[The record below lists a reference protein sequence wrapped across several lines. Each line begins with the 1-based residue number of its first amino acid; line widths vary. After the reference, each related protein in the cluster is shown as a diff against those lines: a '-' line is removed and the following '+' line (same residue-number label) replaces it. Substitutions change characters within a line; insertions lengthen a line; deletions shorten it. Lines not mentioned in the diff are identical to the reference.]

1 MKINWKRRI
10 SFFNSIRSFRWPRR
24 LRPWRTLRGGQ
35 RQPLEDAFFHPRKW
49 FPLTSSSLREFPYLS
64 ALQVW
69 NIEFETLKI
78 YFISNSNYSGYSRQ
92 KNQVQTRKNSSN
104 SIFQTGE
111 CQKSSADK
119 WGECELH
126 RAKLWLILQNTFK
139 NFLIY
144 YLLFNTDALSFYGY
158 KSGLDQKSVL
168 FILNLLKFLG
178 CKMERKWLWTTLFS
192 VLSHVWI
199 QAKKFWNGPEYV

>member
-1 MKINWKRRI
+1 MTFMKINWKRRI

-24 LRPWRTLRGGQ
+24 LRPWRTLRWGQ

-92 KNQVQTRKNSSN
+92 KNQVQTRKNFKLENVKNQAQINKGSVSC
-104 SIFQTGE
+104 T
-111 CQKSSADK
+111 
-119 WGECELH
+119 ELNYG
-126 RAKLWLILQNTFK
+126 W
-139 NFLIY
+139 
-144 YLLFNTDALSFYGY
+144 FY
-158 KSGLDQKSVL
+158 KIRSRIS
-168 FILNLLKFLG
+168 
-178 CKMERKWLWTTLFS
+178 
-192 VLSHVWI
+192 
-199 QAKKFWNGPEYV
+199 